1 MGTVERRT
9 WWKGT
14 ETRPLGGFFGIV
26 STIDKTTF
34 FFQKLYKRY
43 THRETL
49 LVAIFAVNKHEKAT
63 NFKLSRELNFVQ
75 WKTPNRLK
83 RKHPNDVVVA
93 CTAVRSQGYRAD
105 CKTALFERVTPKL
118 RAKYSA
124 KQRNFFVD
132 EAWYSCGVSIAA
144 WDSISCCCCCCCCCA
159 KRPTFS

>member
-1 MGTVERRT
+1 MIVQADNKINVE
-9 WWKGT
+9 
-14 ETRPLGGFFGIV
+14 EMVP
-26 STIDKTTF
+26 
-34 FFQKLYKRY
+34 

-63 NFKLSRELNFVQ
+63 NFKLSLELNFVQ

-83 RKHPNDVVVA
+83 MKHPNDVVVA
-93 CTAVRSQGYRAD
+93 CTAVRSQGYCAD

-144 WDSISCCCCCCCCCA
+144 WDSMSCCCFCCCCA